1 VILVAK
7 DKMKWKNGRH
17 LLEDC
22 SRWIKREKMSDKKK
36 EEKRKEK
43 QIVGNERIKVHWI
56 SHRELDFILR
66 GINVARTDKAK
77 QGIK

>member
-1 VILVAK
+1 VT
-7 DKMKWKNGRH
+7 
-17 LLEDC
+17 
-22 SRWIKREKMSDKKK
+22 KKK
-36 EEKRKEK
+36 ERKRKEK

-66 GINVARTDKAK
+66 GISVARTDKAK